1 MFDLS
6 VLLNVEMQI
15 LIFFGL
21 GLLLKKR
28 GVTDGPIDAFLST
41 LILNLIMPVNIFLS
55 FYRSV
60 SVAVLKE
67 SLLLVLAGVIVVV
80 LVLGMSRLLPK
91 SMPLEKKRIAQYSM
105 LISNGSLI
113 GLPLIEGLCGSMGV
127 VYANIFMIPTRILSF
142 CSGEKYFNTEW
153 KPAGA
158 LSVMKKFFFNPITI
172 AMILGFLFNL
182 ARIPLPGGLDAVFSS
197 LSGCMSPLA
206 LLLVGSTLLDR
217 ESTSMGLSK
226 DIVQISLF
234 RLIIAPF
241 LTWIVGVALHLST
254 PQLIAAVLVNATPV
268 ASTATIFCR
277 KYNGNTSYTSR
288 CVFFSTVFS
297 LFTFVLVSATMS
309 MG

>member
-15 LIFFGL
+15 LILFRAWSAFEE
-21 GLLLKKR
+21 KR
-28 GVTDGPIDAFLST
+28 SHRRSDRCFSVDVDSESDHAGQYL
-41 LILNLIMPVNIFLS
+41 PV
-55 FYRSV
+55 
-60 SVAVLKE
+60 
-67 SLLLVLAGVIVVV
+67 
-80 LVLGMSRLLPK
+80 LLPQRFRCGVKRK
-91 SMPLEKKRIAQYSM
+91 SPVGVGGRDRGRARVGDVAAFAQVDAVRKEAHRTVFDVDIQRFADRSAFDRRAVRKH
-105 LISNGSLI
+105 
-113 GLPLIEGLCGSMGV
+113 GV

-142 CSGEKYFNTEW
+142 SSGEKYFNTEW

-297 LFTFVLVSATMS
+297 VYVSVGFLLQCS